1 MSIAICFVIIV
12 TIAAAIADILKN
24 KIDTTIPIAVISI
37 VIIIYPFGFFRNLSA
52 GVWTVCAI
60 SFCAICYLVIKLI
73 LAIKNKNLKE
83 FISRVFTPG
92 IVVYILFWIIFIFIN
107 KSRVLSVWDEFSHWG
122 LVVKN
127 MFVFDSYATNPE
139 TNILFREYPPF
150 VSIFEYFFLKIKNYY
165 IEEEI
170 IIAVNVLF
178 VSLILPIVRNVGWN
192 KQMLKLLIYIPII
205 FVLPLSMF
213 SDFYTT
219 IYVDPI
225 LSIMMAYILYVFF
238 SVEDDVIKCISVCLG
253 LMSLPL
259 IKASG
264 SGLAIFIL
272 IIIFVDILIKR
283 KKYLHDKKQLK
294 KWLIIFIIFITCFL
308 IGKYSWDMH
317 IKLSNITG
325 VWNISKITFKNII
338 LLITGKG
345 QSYQYIVVKSFI
357 NQFLY
362 KPLKTDF
369 GDLTNLHLLL
379 IYVLYSVYM
388 LHFYKKTDNDK
399 YLRYKKLVFML
410 VSCYVLYMVALL
422 VLYVFIYSEYEAM
435 NLASYNR
442 YSFTFLLAIYL
453 YNTMCI
459 IDSTS
464 KKDTQKRDVLI
475 LIIILLFITP
485 HNSIKKIFI
494 KNKETKEEAIEFRE
508 NYKGINKYIN
518 KVEDGKKVYYIS
530 CGSKGLDYHISKY
543 EMISGKIKVDNDSS
557 IDNYN
562 WSLGEPRFEGDIWST
577 NISLKEFEN
586 KLFNNSYDY
595 VYVFKADDVF
605 KDKYG
610 ELFKEEEIK
619 DETMY
624 KVNINKNKII
634 LSELK

>member
-283 KKYLHDKKQLK
+283 KKYLYDKKQLK

-345 QSYQYIVVKSFI
+345 QS
-357 NQFLY
+357 N
-362 KPLKTDF
+362 
-369 GDLTNLHLLL
+369 G
-379 IYVLYSVYM
+379 
-388 LHFYKKTDNDK
+388 
-399 YLRYKKLVFML
+399 
-410 VSCYVLYMVALL
+410 
-422 VLYVFIYSEYEAM
+422 
-435 NLASYNR
+435 
-442 YSFTFLLAIYL
+442 
-453 YNTMCI
+453 
-459 IDSTS
+459 
-464 KKDTQKRDVLI
+464 KKDCLIGHAPDV
-475 LIIILLFITP
+475 F
-485 HNSIKKIFI
+485 HKGEKK
-494 KNKETKEEAIEFRE
+494 
-508 NYKGINKYIN
+508 
-518 KVEDGKKVYYIS
+518 
-530 CGSKGLDYHISKY
+530 
-543 EMISGKIKVDNDSS
+543 GKI
-557 IDNYN
+557 
-562 WSLGEPRFEGDIWST
+562 
-577 NISLKEFEN
+577 
-586 KLFNNSYDY
+586 
-595 VYVFKADDVF
+595 
-605 KDKYG
+605 
-610 ELFKEEEIK
+610 
-619 DETMY
+619 
-624 KVNINKNKII
+624 
-634 LSELK
+634 